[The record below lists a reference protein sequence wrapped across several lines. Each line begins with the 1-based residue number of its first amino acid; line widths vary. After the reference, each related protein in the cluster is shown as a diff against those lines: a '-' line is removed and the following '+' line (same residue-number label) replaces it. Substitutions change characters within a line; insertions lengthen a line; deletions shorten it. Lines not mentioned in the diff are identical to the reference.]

1 MKKEKNYLYD
11 ILKVI
16 YTFLLKLLFKPTIY
30 GKENIPKEG
39 SIIFVGNHINA
50 LDPVM
55 VMYSTDRTIHYM
67 AKQEIFKGL
76 HGLIFKKIGLI
87 PVNRSRSNPLAVIE
101 AEKILNSGGAIG
113 IFPEGTR
120 NRTQNDL
127 LPFKKG
133 AVIIAQRTNSKIVPF
148 AIRGKYKFFR
158 KNVVLEFG
166 KPIERLSEDK
176 NEANDELKKE
186 VLELLRK

>member
-39 SIIFVGNHINA
+39 PIIFVGNHINA

-55 VMYSTDRTIHYM
+55 VMSSTDRIVHYM
-67 AKQEIFKGL
+67 AKQEVFNGF
-76 HGLIFKKIGLI
+76 HGWIFKKIGLI
-87 PVNRSRSNPLAVIE
+87 PVNRSRANPLAVIE

-120 NRTQNDL
+120 NRSKNDL

-148 AIRGKYKFFR
+148 AIRGKYKLFR

-166 KPIERLSEDK
+166 KPIKILSEDK
-176 NEANDELKKE
+176 TEANDELKKE

>member
-39 SIIFVGNHINA
+39 PIIFVGNHINA

-55 VMYSTDRTIHYM
+55 VMSSTDRIVHYM
-67 AKQEIFKGL
+67 AKQEVFNGF
-76 HGLIFKKIGLI
+76 HGWIFKKIGLI
-87 PVNRSRSNPLAVIE
+87 PVNRSKANPLAVIE

-120 NRTQNDL
+120 NRTKNDL

-148 AIRGKYKFFR
+148 AIRGKYKLFR

-166 KPIERLSEDK
+166 KPIEILSEDK

>member
-39 SIIFVGNHINA
+39 PIIFVGNHINA

-55 VMYSTDRTIHYM
+55 VMSSTDRTIHYM

-148 AIRGKYKFFR
+148 AIRGKYKLFR
-158 KNVVLEFG
+158 KNVVLE
-166 KPIERLSEDK
+166 
-176 NEANDELKKE
+176 
-186 VLELLRK
+186 LLRK

>member
-39 SIIFVGNHINA
+39 PIIFVGNHINA

-55 VMYSTDRTIHYM
+55 VMSSTDRTIHYM

-148 AIRGKYKFFR
+148 AIRGKYKLFR

-166 KPIERLSEDK
+166 KPIEILSEDK